1 MSFLNSILKLFIGDK
16 AKKDVKSI
24 LPILKEIKSLEKE
37 ISKLSNDELR
47 YQTKKFKLEIEESIS
62 ETKNKIDELKESV
75 EKTNDFDKK
84 EELYAQIDKN
94 EEECYK
100 ITEETLNKI
109 LPKAFAVVKETAKRF
124 FDNKE
129 IIVKATEFD

>member
-24 LPILKEIKSLEKE
+24 LPIVKEIKSLEKE

-47 YQTKKFKLEIEESIS
+47 NQTKKFKLEIEESIS

-84 EELYAQIDKN
+84 EDLENYGRTDFTLEKID
-94 EEECYK
+94 
-100 ITEETLNKI
+100 EETFL
-109 LPKAFAVVKETAKRF
+109 FGFSV
-124 FDNKE
+124 
-129 IIVKATEFD
+129 